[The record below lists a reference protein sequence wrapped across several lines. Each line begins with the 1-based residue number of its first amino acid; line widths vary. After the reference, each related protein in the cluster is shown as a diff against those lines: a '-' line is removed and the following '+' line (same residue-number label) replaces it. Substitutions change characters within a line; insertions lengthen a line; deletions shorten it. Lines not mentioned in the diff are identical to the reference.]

1 MMHMLKRAFSTLS
14 DNGRQAL
21 ILVGVNGA
29 FWFAWAFGCY
39 QTVYL
44 QSVGFSASTMGLV
57 NAISSAVGI
66 ASVTFWGMVS
76 DRTGSLRRVL
86 TMVLAG
92 GALFYAAIPFI
103 PTGLAASHIL
113 LLCLVPAVNFF
124 RSSMSPYA
132 ENILVRNCN
141 ELRLNFGALRS
152 MGSLLFTIGSLI
164 IAAWLPSLGVANTFW
179 VTGLF
184 MIIPIL
190 FTQFAREPNA
200 RPAQQE
206 GGGRGKNSL
215 ALGELFQNRAYT
227 VFLGFGFLF
236 YIAAACEGNFITYF
250 MESIGVSAQRYGVIL
265 AYRALLEIPFLLL
278 MVRLRKRFSLK
289 FMIMGAVVLM
299 AAEGLGFGLFACSLP
314 TMLLFCTFF
323 GLGNGLFLGSSLNYV
338 YELAPAHL
346 KASAQ
351 AFFTSVASVAGI
363 LGNLLGGV
371 LFDAIGAKPFY
382 LTVSGMY
389 LLSFGVFALS
399 SLHKGRSP
407 QTDKRKQAVT
417 GRLTNRVV

>member
-1 MMHMLKRAFSTLS
+1 MKMMKKPWSTLGEG
-14 DNGRQAL
+14 GRQAL
-21 ILVGVNGA
+21 VLVGVNGV

-44 QSVGFSASTMGLV
+44 QSVGFSASTLGVL

-92 GALFYAAIPFI
+92 GALLYAGIPLI
-103 PTGLAASHIL
+103 PTSLKLSHLL
-113 LLCLVPAVNFF
+113 LLCLVPAINFF
-124 RSSMSPYA
+124 RASMSPYA
-132 ENILVRNCN
+132 ENLLVRNCN

-152 MGSLLFTIGSLI
+152 MGSFLFTVGSLI

-184 MIIPIL
+184 MIIPIA
-190 FTQFAREPNA
+190 FTQLAREPNA
-200 RPAQQE
+200 LPVRRE
-206 GGGRGKNSL
+206 GGKKEKGSL
-215 ALGELFQNRAYT
+215 ALGELFQNRAYM

-250 MESIGVSAQRYGVIL
+250 MESIGVSAERYGVIL

-289 FMIMGAVVLM
+289 LMIMGSAVLM
-299 AAEGLGFGLFACSLP
+299 AVEGLGFGFFAHSLP

-338 YELAPAHL
+338 YELAPANL

-382 LTVSGMY
+382 LTVSGLY

-399 SLHKGRSP
+399 SIN
-407 QTDKRKQAVT
+407 RKKAE
-417 GRLTNRVV
+417 G

>member
-1 MMHMLKRAFSTLS
+1 MKMMKKPWSTLGEG
-14 DNGRQAL
+14 GRQAL
-21 ILVGVNGA
+21 VLVGVNGV

-44 QSVGFSASTMGLV
+44 QSVGFSASTLGVL

-76 DRTGSLRRVL
+76 DRTGSLRMVL

-92 GALFYAAIPFI
+92 GALLYAGIPLI
-103 PTGLAASHIL
+103 PTSLKLSHLL
-113 LLCLVPAVNFF
+113 LLCLVPAINFF
-124 RSSMSPYA
+124 RASMSPYA
-132 ENILVRNCN
+132 ENLLVRNCN

-152 MGSLLFTIGSLI
+152 MGSFLFTVGSLI

-184 MIIPIL
+184 MIIPIA
-190 FTQFAREPNA
+190 FTQLAREPNA
-200 RPAQQE
+200 LPVRRE
-206 GGGRGKNSL
+206 GGKKEKGSL
-215 ALGELFQNRAYT
+215 ALGELFQNRAYM

-250 MESIGVSAQRYGVIL
+250 MESIGVSAERYGVIL

-289 FMIMGAVVLM
+289 LMIMGSAVL
-299 AAEGLGFGLFACSLP
+299 
-314 TMLLFCTFF
+314 MLLFCTFF

-338 YELAPAHL
+338 YELAPANL

-382 LTVSGMY
+382 LTVSGLY

-399 SLHKGRSP
+399 SIN
-407 QTDKRKQAVT
+407 RKKAE
-417 GRLTNRVV
+417 G

>member
-1 MMHMLKRAFSTLS
+1 MKRIISRLGDS
-14 DNGRQAL
+14 GRQAL
-21 ILVGVNGA
+21 VLVGINGG
-29 FWFAWAFGCY
+29 FWFAWSFGCY

-44 QSVGFSASTMGLV
+44 QSIGFSASSLGLL

-86 TMVLAG
+86 TIVLAG
-92 GALFYAAIPFI
+92 GAALYATIPFI
-103 PTGLAASHIL
+103 PTGLAVSQIL
-113 LLCLVPAVNFF
+113 LFCLIPTVNFF
-124 RSSMSPYA
+124 RASMSPYA

-152 MGSLLFTIGSLI
+152 MGSLLFTIGSLA
-164 IAAWLPSLGVANTFW
+164 IAAWIPSLGVQNTFW

-184 MIIPIL
+184 MLIPIL
-190 FTQFAREPNA
+190 LTQSAREPDA
-200 RPAQQE
+200 RPQRKGE
-206 GGGRGKNSL
+206 GKSSMHL
-215 ALGELFQNRAYT
+215 DELFRNRAYT
-227 VFLGFGFLF
+227 AFLVFGFLF
-236 YIAAACEGNFITYF
+236 YTASACDGNYITYF
-250 MESIGVSAQRYGVIL
+250 MESIGVNKEKYGVIL

-289 FMIMGAVVLM
+289 MMVLGAVLFISLQS
-299 AAEGLGFGLFACSLP
+299 LGFSFFANSLL

-323 GLGNGLFLGSSLNYV
+323 GLGNGLFLGSTLNYV
-338 YELAPAHL
+338 YELAPDHL

-351 AFFTSVASVAGI
+351 AFFTSVASIAGI

-371 LFDAIGAKPFY
+371 LFDAVGAKPFY
-382 LTVSGMY
+382 LTVGGLY

-399 SLHKGRSP
+399 SRRRAGQNQTREDRIPRLKRSIIAG
-407 QTDKRKQAVT
+407 KR
-417 GRLTNRVV
+417 